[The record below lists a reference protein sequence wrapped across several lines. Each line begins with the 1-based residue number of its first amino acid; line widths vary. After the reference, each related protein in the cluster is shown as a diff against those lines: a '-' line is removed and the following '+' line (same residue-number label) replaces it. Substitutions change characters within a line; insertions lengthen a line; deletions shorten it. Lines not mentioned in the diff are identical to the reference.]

1 MEEKKSTPMI
11 IAGAVILFL
20 LAGCGAP
27 RMQSSGFLSDYDRLR
42 PVQKEEHVLYW
53 EKPGVDWK
61 RYDKLIIAPVQVR
74 IVPADPPVE
83 LRLGEAEEL
92 AGRLHE
98 ALVRGLRERYP
109 VVETAAPDVLV
120 IRPALTHLKPVTP
133 ALNIA
138 ATALLGV
145 PVDVGEA
152 AVEAQ
157 FADSLSGRILGE
169 LTVSSRGSI
178 VDITRVWTRWDQV
191 NRAFELWA
199 QRLRR
204 AMEE

>member
-1 MEEKKSTPMI
+1 MDGKKCMPTL

-20 LAGCGAP
+20 LTGCGAP
-27 RMQSSGFLSDYDRLR
+27 QMRPSGFLSDYDRLR
-42 PVQKEEHVLYW
+42 PAQKEEHVLYW

-83 LRLGEAEEL
+83 LRPGEAEEL
-92 AGRLHE
+92 AARLHE
-98 ALVRGLRERYP
+98 ALVKGLRERYP
-109 VVETAAPDVLV
+109 VVEKAAPDVLIV
-120 IRPALTHLKPVTP
+120 RPALTHLKPVVP
-133 ALNIA
+133 AVNIA
-138 ATALLGV
+138 STALLGV

-157 FADSLSGRILGE
+157 FADSLSGQILGE

-191 NRAFELWA
+191 NRAFELWT